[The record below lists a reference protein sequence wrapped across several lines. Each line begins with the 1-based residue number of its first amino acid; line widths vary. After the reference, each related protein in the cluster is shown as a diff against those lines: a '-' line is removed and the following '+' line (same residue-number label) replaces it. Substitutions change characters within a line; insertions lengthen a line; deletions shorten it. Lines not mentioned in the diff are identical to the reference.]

1 MQERRA
7 ACDQGWLRIWPWLV
21 WGIVCLILL
30 GWGGVA
36 SAQTDYPGGYT
47 LMPLNPGPVRLLSIA
62 VDASV
67 RDDGQQTWV
76 DAQAGYRVH
85 NTDKN
90 QPQKLRVAFPGYP
103 VSDEPPQQFSLTA
116 SGREITLSRGNQQWW
131 VAEVSLQPDERLT
144 LLLNYTAGLGSAPFV
159 SFRYPLDLTARLWP
173 GRLESARFTLAF
185 AEPPNPQSWL
195 HLTPETY
202 KLTAEALTWS
212 FDTVDPEAP
221 IDYLFLRPT
230 LWQKLRA
237 ARQAASAADAAP
249 ASYLTLGN
257 IYVELATA
265 MDDPAL
271 FDRYFPLA
279 VAAFHQAQTDAPTDP
294 TAYQTLA
301 DLYRRRAARTDPPDP
316 IYLALATD
324 QLALA
329 LENGVRDPS
338 IIATVAQDFATAIA
352 QARQARQYDTANAYL
367 ARLQALATKSQTPL
381 ESEALAQQRQGLVID
396 WTRAVL
402 NEQGPM
408 AARDILGENF
418 GHLVAAQPST
428 GRFARMN
435 SLQVD
440 VETQPGLRRLRIVAL
455 PREGGEQLVQ
465 SLHDAL
471 RASGAATVTLINTQ
485 PPTFQLDIPFHD
497 GAELAMRQEALASS
511 VSGEPEW
518 AALAASL
525 RPGALTWQQK
535 DERWRSRDLYA
546 ETIDLS
552 EVDTRIEDEAQTLEQ
567 AAAQVDTSQPLMVL
581 LGEIW
586 RAEAGVWRQLAANSQ
601 ARYTL
606 TLYPN
611 PGAAIVRTWALAAG
625 GSVQMQGQ
633 AVQYRWQPFL
643 WLAGGLY
650 LCFIAITG
658 VIWLWRRRR

>member
-7 ACDQGWLRIWPWLV
+7 VCKRGRTSPALWLA
-21 WGIVCLILL
+21 WGIVFLLLL
-30 GWGGVA
+30 GWSEA
-36 SAQTDYPGGYT
+36 ANAQTDYPGGYT
-47 LMPLNPGPVRLLSIA
+47 LMPLNPGPVRLLSTT

-76 DAQAGYRVH
+76 DVQAGYRVH

-90 QPQKLRVAFPGYP
+90 QPRPLRVAFPGYP
-103 VSDEPPQQFSLTA
+103 VSGEPPQQFGLTT
-116 SGREITLSRGNQQWW
+116 SGREIALSRGNQQWW

-144 LLLNYTAGLGSAPFV
+144 LLLNYTAGLGEAPFV

-173 GRLESARFTLAF
+173 GRLESARFTLTF

-195 HLTPETY
+195 HLTPENH

-237 ARQAASAADAAP
+237 ARQAASVAG
-249 ASYLTLGN
+249 ASSTSHLTLGD

-265 MDDPAL
+265 ANDPAL

-279 VAAFHQAQTDAPTDP
+279 VAAYHQAQIGAPADP
-294 TAYQTLA
+294 AAYQSLA

-316 IYLALATD
+316 TYLALATD
-324 QLALA
+324 QLATA
-329 LENGVRDPS
+329 LENGVRDPGMVT
-338 IIATVAQDFATAIA
+338 AVTQEFAAAIA
-352 QARQARQYDTANAYL
+352 QARQAQQFDTANAYL
-367 ARLQALATKSQTPL
+367 ARLQTLAAKSQTPL

-396 WTRAVL
+396 WARAVL
-402 NEQGPM
+402 HEQGPM
-408 AARDILGENF
+408 AARAILEENF
-418 GHLVAAQPST
+418 GHLIAAKPFA

-435 SLQVD
+435 SLQVEA
-440 VETQPGLRRLRIVAL
+440 ETQPGLRRLRVIAL
-455 PREGGEQLVQ
+455 PREDGEQLVQ
-465 SLHDAL
+465 DLHDAL
-471 RASGAATVTLINTQ
+471 RASGAATVTLISTQ
-485 PPTFQLDIPFHD
+485 PPTFQLDIPFRD
-497 GAELAMRQEALASS
+497 GDELKMRQGAIASS

-518 AALAASL
+518 ALLAALLRPDALA
-525 RPGALTWQQK
+525 WQRT
-535 DERWRSRDLYA
+535 DERWRSRDIYT
-546 ETIDLS
+546 ETIDLG
-552 EVDTRIEDEAQTLEQ
+552 EVETQIENEAQTLEQ
-567 AAAQVDTSQPLMVL
+567 AAAQVDAAQPLMVL

-601 ARYTL
+601 ARYIL

-611 PGAAIVRTWALAAG
+611 PGAVIVRTWALAPG
-625 GSVQMQGQ
+625 GSTPMRGQ
-633 AVQYRWQPFL
+633 AMQYHWRPLL

-650 LCFIAITG
+650 VGFVAITG
-658 VIWLWRRRR
+658 IIWLWRRK